1 MSQLLPTTLR
11 PAQRLK
17 SPGLG
22 TPDAGARELR
32 SWVPGSW
39 VR

>member
-11 PAQRLK
+11 PAQRLR

-22 TPDAGARELR
+22 TPVAGARELR
-32 SWVPGSW
+32 SWVPVGW
-39 VR
+39 VV